1 MMKLCLLEML
11 KNDETMCARN
21 ALEHNNVLGSLGNL
35 IFPIHHNE
43 DINSYIININI
54 NYAPPPCIMIC
65 V

>member
-1 MMKLCLLEML
+1 ML

-21 ALEHNNVLGSLGNL
+21 ALEPNNVLGSLGNL

-54 NYAPPPCIMIC
+54 NYAPPHA
-65 V
+65 